1 VNGPRLYPLF
11 RRATRP
17 APLLVRF
24 ADEALADKQAVPTS
38 SETPTRRIESLT
50 THVDAELAAAV
61 RQLAAAEDRTV
72 SRQVAIAVRE
82 HVQIAR
88 ASDLS
93 RAETPESAAGPQARP
108 GVDSTRA
115 PESFL
120 HIRSAMRLATRRAP
134 GALKELPTRHGSAG

>member
-38 SETPTRRIESLT
+38 SETPTRRIERP
-50 THVDAELAAAV
+50 HVDAELAAAV

-72 SRQVAIAVRE
+72 SRQVAIAVRG